1 MDSLQYPGLTQV
13 LALTPEQIFVDFDHL
28 STTGDVDIEVDGQK
42 AGRMQLSSLRR
53 DGLITVDFI
62 EVSASSRGQGV
73 ATEALKQLK
82 SWAKRG
88 GYKGIYAEMIWQGSL
103 KAFLSALGKPDF
115 LGDDIHQY
123 TVEEAMSRLSKT
135 QPKKKNGIY
144 NAGHIDGRWDF

>member
-13 LALTPEQIFVDFDHL
+13 LALTPEQIFVDFDDL
-28 STTGDVDIEVDGQK
+28 TGNGDTEIYVNTEE
-42 AGRMQLSSLRR
+42 AGTIQLSFR
-53 DGLITVDFI
+53 DSLITVEFI
-62 EVSASSRGQGV
+62 EVSGSVRGQGV
-73 ATEALKQLK
+73 ATETLKRLKQ
-82 SWAKRG
+82 WAKDRG
-88 GYKGIYAEMIWQGSL
+88 GYRGIYAEMIWQGSL